1 MLSIDMKKLLTL
13 VLLLGVT
20 IGGAQLL
27 ACTSVI
33 VSGRVTKDG
42 RPLIYKNRD
51 TSALHNVSIVF
62 QGQKYRYIG
71 LVNAEDTAP
80 VNVWGGHN
88 EAGFGIINTAA
99 FNLNGDGGDTDGD
112 GIFIR
117 KALELCATLSDF
129 ETLLDTVKKPREVNS
144 NFAVLDALGGCAYY
158 ETGNYEY
165 VKFDVNDPNVAPD
178 GYLMRTNFGTTGN
191 HKLDLGVERYCAIT
205 DFMAEACKEGKMEH
219 DYLITSISRYLKHGV
234 TKLDMY
240 DFMPETEND
249 TQYFS
254 FGDYI
259 ARHSTSSAILVQ
271 GVRPDES
278 PLNTVSWTIIG
289 WPLTTVAIPL
299 VLTPSGK
306 LPAIVTDDDTGHS
319 WLNEKGLELKKRV
332 FSLEAGNTTT
342 YGDLSKLFNKQGTG
356 ILQQIQPIE
365 NEVMRR
371 GEEAL
376 EKFRK
381 SKKNTKDIE
390 TYYDWVDDYVVERY
404 RTVFGIE

>member
-1 MLSIDMKKLLTL
+1 MKKFLIFGLML
-13 VLLLGVT
+13 GIVLS
-20 IGGAQLL
+20 GAQLL

-42 RPLIYKNRD
+42 RPMIYKNRD
-51 TSALHNVSIVF
+51 TSTLHNMTLVV
-62 QGQKYRYIG
+62 QGRVYRYIG

-88 EAGFGIINTAA
+88 EAGFAIINTAA
-99 FNLNGDGGDTDGD
+99 YNLNGDGGDTDGD
-112 GIFIR
+112 GILIR
-117 KALELCATLSDF
+117 KALELCATLADF

-144 NFAVLDALGGCAYY
+144 NFAVLDAQGGCAYY
-158 ETGNYEY
+158 ETGNFDY
-165 VKFDVNDPNVAPD
+165 VKFDANDPETAPD

-219 DYLITSISRYLKHGV
+219 DYLITAISRHLKHGV
-234 TKLDMY
+234 TKLDMH
-240 DFMPETEND
+240 DFMPENEED
-249 TQYFS
+249 TRYFP
-254 FGDYI
+254 FVDYI
-259 ARHSTSSAILVQ
+259 VRHSTASTILVQ

-299 VLTPSGK
+299 VITPSGK
-306 LPAIVTDDDTGHS
+306 LPAIVTDDGTGHS

-365 NEVMRR
+365 AEVIGR
-371 GEEAL
+371 GEGAIAEL
-376 EKFRK
+376 RK
-381 SKKNTKDIE
+381 SKSFKTME
-390 TYYDWVDDYVVERY
+390 TYYDWVDAYVAEQY
-404 RTVFGIE
+404 NSMFGIDCR